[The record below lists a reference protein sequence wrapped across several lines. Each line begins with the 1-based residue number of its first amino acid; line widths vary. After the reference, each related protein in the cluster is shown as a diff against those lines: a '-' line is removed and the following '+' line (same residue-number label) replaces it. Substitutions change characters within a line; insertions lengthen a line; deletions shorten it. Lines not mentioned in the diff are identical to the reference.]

1 MSRRRSLLVAAAVV
15 AWLAALAGLYFFL
28 TEPFEKEVVRGP
40 RGAALRDPLLA
51 ARRLITALGVPAEAG
66 HRVVP
71 VPDPSA
77 ALLLVA
83 PPGTVSVAETEQLL
97 DWVEAGGDLIA
108 TPQRALLDVFGVEV
122 DEGHEGDERNAGD
135 IEVAHGEEDDGGEAG
150 DDGGGGDSEA
160 AGNVLAVD
168 PGDGRAYRVEV
179 ALGARLIDALGAAE
193 YGSGPGD
200 RHVVLRHRHG
210 EGTVTFLADDWPLLN
225 PTIGDHE
232 HASFLWALLSAEG
245 RPAAVRVVWRI
256 PRASLLAV
264 LRERAS
270 PALASGL
277 VLLGAWAWR
286 RSRRFGPLLP
296 DPPPSRR
303 SLLEHVRASGDFLYR
318 HGRADALVEAARRA
332 VQRAAAAG
340 HAGWSRLPAEE
351 VRARLARTSGLA
363 DEVAAAALEG
373 PPPAEPAAFT
383 RMIQTLDRMRKA
395 R

>member
-1 MSRRRSLLVAAAVV
+1 MSRRRQVLAVAVVV
-15 AWLAALAGLYFFL
+15 AWLAVLAGLFL
-28 TEPFEKEVVRGP
+28 LLFEPVDKEVVRGP

-71 VPDPSA
+71 VPDPSE

-83 PPGTVSVAETEQLL
+83 PPGTVSAEEMDQLL
-97 DWVEAGGDLIA
+97 DWVEAGGDLIT
-108 TPQRALLDVFGVEV
+108 TPQRALLDFIGVEL
-122 DEGHEGDERNAGD
+122 DESPE
-135 IEVAHGEEDDGGEAG
+135 
-150 DDGGGGDSEA
+150 GGGGAGDGGDGDPEA
-160 AGNVLAVD
+160 AGDVLAID

-179 ALGARLIDALGAAE
+179 TPTPRLIDDVGTAE

-200 RHVVLRHRHG
+200 RHVVLRYRHG
-210 EGTVTFLADDWPLLN
+210 EGTVTFLADGRSLLN
-225 PTIGDHE
+225 RAIADHE
-232 HASFLWALLSAEG
+232 HASFLWALVTAEG

-256 PRASLLAV
+256 PRESLLAV
-264 LRERAS
+264 LGERAGA
-270 PALASGL
+270 ALASGL

-318 HGRADALVEAARRA
+318 HGRAGALVEAARRA
-332 VQRAAAAG
+332 VQRTAAAG
-340 HAGWSRLPAEE
+340 HPGWSRLPAKE
-351 VRARLARTSGLA
+351 VRARLVRASGLP
-363 DEVAAAALEG
+363 DDLVATALEG

-383 RMIQTLDRMRKA
+383 RTLQTLEQMRKA